1 MLSITQ
7 KEAIR
12 SNVKTS
18 YTVDGQAFT
27 ATVQYANQAVTGYP
41 TITLHHAE
49 EDLVSQNTV
58 GLGSGYQRSL
68 DWLSVNVFA
77 KSQSGKN
84 AFTIAHEIAK
94 QLRTDIRQNWKSGA
108 LLAAGLK
115 FKRMSPARDLSML
128 EVGTSIQIARLQ
140 FDAYID
146 YDVYW

>member
-7 KEAIR
+7 KETIR
-12 SNVKTS
+12 NNVKTA
-18 YTVDGQAFT
+18 YVVDGQAFT
-27 ATVQYANQAVTGYP
+27 ATVQYANQAITGYP
-41 TITLHHAE
+41 TITLHHVE

-58 GLGSGYQRSL
+58 GLGTGYQRSL
-68 DWLSVNVFA
+68 DWLSINVFA

-84 AFTIAHEIAK
+84 AYAIAHEIAK

-128 EVGTSIQIARLQ
+128 EVSTGIQIAREQ
-140 FDAYID
+140 FDVYID
-146 YDVYW
+146 YDLIW